1 MVNKTKKFKKM
12 MDMFCKNMPP
22 GSKSVSFYYKGIKL
36 DAFDTIESIVDN
48 NAQIDAFV
56 DTFGKYLYFLKFVIM
71 SDCIFGNEILTTVNI
86 LIK

>member
-12 MDMFCKNMPP
+12 MDLFCKNMPP
-22 GSKSVSFYYKGIKL
+22 GSKSVNFYYKGTKL

-56 DTFGKYLYFLKFVIM
+56 DTSGK
-71 SDCIFGNEILTTVNI
+71 
-86 LIK
+86 